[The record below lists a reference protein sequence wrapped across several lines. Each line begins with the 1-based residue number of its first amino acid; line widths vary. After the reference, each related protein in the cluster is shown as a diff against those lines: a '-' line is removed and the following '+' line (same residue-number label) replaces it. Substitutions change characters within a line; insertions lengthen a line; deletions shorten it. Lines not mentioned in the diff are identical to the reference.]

1 MAPSA
6 LLWSR
11 SRLRADDDDDEGDVG
26 IIVEVEVGGEEVKAD
41 DVRDEA
47 GDAVGEALASP
58 SLQ

>member
-1 MAPSA
+1 MAPS

-11 SRLRADDDDDEGDVG
+11 SRLRDADDDDDKGDVG
-26 IIVEVEVGGEEVKAD
+26 IIEEVGGEEVKAD
-41 DVRDEA
+41 DARDEA